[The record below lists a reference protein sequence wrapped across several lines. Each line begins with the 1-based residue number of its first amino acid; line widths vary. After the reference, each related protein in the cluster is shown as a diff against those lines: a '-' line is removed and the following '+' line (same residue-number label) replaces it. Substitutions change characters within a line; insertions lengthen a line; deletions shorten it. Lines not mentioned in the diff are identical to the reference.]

1 MDRLRCIVERITYQ
15 NDQNGYSV
23 IKCKAKGYN
32 DLVTVVGA
40 MPEVHVGAVLTLT
53 GMWKIEAKYG
63 RQFSIETFEET
74 LCTNEY
80 LKWLRIEMSLSLPR
94 VRGFWQNTL
103 LQL

>member
-53 GMWKIEAKYG
+53 GKWKIDAKYG

-74 LCTNEY
+74 LHQSVRPVVY
-80 LKWLRIEMSLSLPR
+80 RLP
-94 VRGFWQNTL
+94 L
-103 LQL
+103 LHGLQAKGRRALQMLLEG